1 MSILEV
7 KGLCKTYPAFRL
19 RDVSF
24 AVDPGAIMGFIGRNG
39 AGKSTTIKAMLNL
52 VHPDSGRVTMFGQDF
67 YANEPVCKQQLGV
80 VLGGVDFYPN
90 KKLRSIT
97 NVTRTFYDRWDEN
110 KYRHYLSLFA
120 LDETKKVSQLS
131 SGMRVKYMLALA
143 LSHDARLLILDEPT
157 SGLDPVSRDELTE
170 LLRRIAADGTR
181 SVLFSTHI
189 TSDLE
194 KCASHITFIQEGRL
208 QRSDTLAG
216 FMAHYADLGST
227 LEEIIV
233 AAERR
238 PYDADAI
245 I

>member
-1 MSILEV
+1 MSI
-7 KGLCKTYPAFRL
+7 
-19 RDVSF
+19 
-24 AVDPGAIMGFIGRNG
+24 
-39 AGKSTTIKAMLNL
+39 
-52 VHPDSGRVTMFGQDF
+52 
-67 YANEPVCKQQLGV
+67 
-80 VLGGVDFYPN
+80 
-90 KKLRSIT
+90 
-97 NVTRTFYDRWDEN
+97 
-110 KYRHYLSLFA
+110 
-120 LDETKKVSQLS
+120 
-131 SGMRVKYMLALA
+131 
-143 LSHDARLLILDEPT
+143 
-157 SGLDPVSRDELTE
+157 
-170 LLRRIAADGTR
+170 
-181 SVLFSTHI
+181 LFSTHI

>member
-1 MSILEV
+1 MGKGEELHMELE
-7 KGLCKTYPAFRL
+7 FD
-19 RDVSF
+19 RDV
-24 AVDPGAIMGFIGRNG
+24 I
-39 AGKSTTIKAMLNL
+39 
-52 VHPDSGRVTMFGQDF
+52 HCW
-67 YANEPVCKQQLGV
+67 E
-80 VLGGVDFYPN
+80 
-90 KKLRSIT
+90 
-97 NVTRTFYDRWDEN
+97 
-110 KYRHYLSLFA
+110 
-120 LDETKKVSQLS
+120 
-131 SGMRVKYMLALA
+131 
-143 LSHDARLLILDEPT
+143 
-157 SGLDPVSRDELTE
+157 
-170 LLRRIAADGTR
+170 IAADGTR